1 MVERVKE
8 LAKLV
13 KPYQLAFLKYYLKLD
28 PAFRLEKK
36 KGSSSG
42 LKKTES
48 PFQWIAFSNV
58 ETCSRTQFLPVN

>member
-28 PAFRLEKK
+28 PTFR
-36 KGSSSG
+36 
-42 LKKTES
+42 
-48 PFQWIAFSNV
+48 
-58 ETCSRTQFLPVN
+58 